1 MRKVRARLL
10 KLNDLLDD
18 DDDSDSDAQKGQK
31 APEIKN
37 V

>member
-10 KLNDLLDD
+10 KLNDLLD